1 MSSYTYNIFAG
12 NFTGINSNTHFLALD
27 FITNNAVSNN
37 FSLSAAGGGSF
48 NQIDGET
55 NRDGLVSFNIINN
68 INSRIG
74 IAMATDAF
82 GDFLDQTERFVE
94 FEFAVSAGSDTGVDQ
109 YYIACGFL
117 QNSSSVVG
125 NDHSISI
132 LYDPDNCTG
141 LNAGGIT
148 NFFLYTRDA
157 GTFGNN
163 VVDTG
168 VALVPNTYIKLAIQV
183 VGGNINVYIDN
194 DLVVTD
200 TNIPTFSIGTNKLT
214 LGMHFNRNGVFSSTT
229 KNLFLDKFRTYN
241 KNLS

>member
-1 MSSYTYNIFAG
+1 MSSYTYNIFAD

-37 FSLSAAGGGSF
+37 FSLSAAGGGNF

-74 IAMATDAF
+74 IAMATDAI
-82 GDFLDQTERFVE
+82 GNFLDQTERFVE
-94 FEFAVSAGSDTGVDQ
+94 FEFAVSATSDAGIDQ

-148 NFFLYTRDA
+148 NFLLYTRDA
-157 GTFGNN
+157 GTFGDN

-168 VALVPNTYIKLAIQV
+168 VPLVPNTYIKLAIQV